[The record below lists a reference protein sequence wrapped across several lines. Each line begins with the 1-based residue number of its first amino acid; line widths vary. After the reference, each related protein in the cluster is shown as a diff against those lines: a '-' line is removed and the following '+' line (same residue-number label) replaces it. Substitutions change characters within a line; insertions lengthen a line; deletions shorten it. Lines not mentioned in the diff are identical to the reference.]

1 MASAGRTATAPPGR
15 LQPGGAI
22 PARLDAV
29 GTVLL
34 FNLLRF
40 LLLAFELLVIARVLL
55 SYVETDPRRRSALGQ
70 LLVAITEPVL
80 APIRNL
86 LPKGG
91 MFDFSPL
98 VVILVL
104 GVIIRS
110 LPG

>member
-1 MASAGRTATAPPGR
+1 M
-15 LQPGGAI
+15 GA
-22 PARLDAV
+22 AF
-29 GTVLL
+29 L
-34 FNLLRF
+34 FNFLRF

-55 SYVETDPRRRSALGQ
+55 SYVETDPRRRSTVGQ

-98 VVILVL
+98 IVILVL
-104 GVIIRS
+104 SVIIRS